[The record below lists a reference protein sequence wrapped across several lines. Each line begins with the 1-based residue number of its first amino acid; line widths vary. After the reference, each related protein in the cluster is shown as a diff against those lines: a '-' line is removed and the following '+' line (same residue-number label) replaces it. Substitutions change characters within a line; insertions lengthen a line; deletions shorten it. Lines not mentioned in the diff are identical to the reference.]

1 MGPLS
6 SNTLIELGYIGERLL
21 KRSIPR
27 EVVID
32 PLETTRRAPIRY
44 EIIKRVDDIVRHSR

>member
-1 MGPLS
+1 MGLLG
-6 SNTLIELGYIGERLL
+6 SNTYFELGYIGEHLL

-32 PLETTRRAPIRY
+32 PLETTRRAPAIRMM
-44 EIIKRVDDIVRHSR
+44 I